1 MFPALYLTE
10 AKAMFLFH
18 AKSVIPENRIV
29 PTIGRKKLDLQPIKS
44 IFALVETICQKAI
57 AALMDDFMADVTK
70 EPELKIWQKRDRDGR
85 IDWYARNPLTGKTIA
100 FASETEMLK
109 WIEHQNHPDRW

>member
-1 MFPALYLTE
+1 MFPALYRTE
-10 AKAMFLFH
+10 VKAMILFQ

-29 PTIGRKKLDLQPIKS
+29 PTIGRKRLDLQPIKS
-44 IFALVETICQKAI
+44 IVALVETLYQKAI
-57 AALMDDFMADVTK
+57 TALMDDFMADYTK

-85 IDWYARNPLTGKTIA
+85 INFYARNPLTGKTIT
-100 FASETEMLK
+100 FASETEMLS

>member
-1 MFPALYLTE
+1 ML
-10 AKAMFLFH
+10 LFQ
-18 AKSVIPENRIV
+18 AKSVIPKTPIV
-29 PTIGRKKLDLQPIKS
+29 PTIGRKKLELQPIKS
-44 IFALVETICQKAI
+44 IFTLVETIGQKAI
-57 AALMDDFMADVTK
+57 DALMNDFMANVTK
-70 EPELKIWQKRDRDGR
+70 EPELKIWQKRDRHGR

>member
-10 AKAMFLFH
+10 VKAMLLFQ
-18 AKSVIPENRIV
+18 AKSAIPKNRIV

-44 IFALVETICQKAI
+44 ITIFLEMLWQKAI
-57 AALMDDFMADVTK
+57 SALMDDFMANVTK

-85 IDWYARNPLTGKTIA
+85 INFYARNPLTGKTIT
-100 FASETEMLK
+100 FASETEMLS

>member
-10 AKAMFLFH
+10 AKAMFLFQ

-57 AALMDDFMADVTK
+57 AALMDDFMADYKK

-85 IDWYARNPLTGKTIA
+85 INWYALDPLTGKTIP
-100 FASETEMLK
+100 FASETEKLK
-109 WIEHQNHPDRW
+109 WIEHQNHPNRW

>member
-1 MFPALYLTE
+1 ML
-10 AKAMFLFH
+10 LFQ
-18 AKSVIPENRIV
+18 AKSVIPAKRIV
-29 PTIGRKKLDLQPIKS
+29 PTIDRQSVTLRPIKS
-44 IFALVETICQKAI
+44 IAALVKTIGQKAI
-57 AALMDDFMADVTK
+57 AALMDDFMADVMA
-70 EPELKIWQKRDRDGR
+70 EPELKIWQTRDRDGQ

>member
-1 MFPALYLTE
+1 MEDNVML
-10 AKAMFLFH
+10 LFQ
-18 AKSVIPENRIV
+18 AKSVIPAKRIV
-29 PTIGRKKLDLQPIKS
+29 PTIDRKKLDLKPIKS
-44 IFALVETICQKAI
+44 ILTLIETLCQKAI

-70 EPELKIWQKRDRDGR
+70 EPELKIWQKRDRHGR

-109 WIEHQNHPDRW
+109 WIQHQNHPDRW